1 MIKWI
6 LSLVLGTCLANA
18 SDMNFY
24 DFKVKDIDGKIVDLA
39 KYKGKTL
46 LVVNTASQCGY
57 TPQYDGL
64 EKLYNEY
71 HAQNF
76 EVLGFPSNDFG
87 GQEPGSDKE
96 IKAFCTQRYKVT
108 FPMFSKGPVRGEK
121 KQELFHFL
129 TDHAPQKGEI
139 KWNFEKFLIAP
150 DGAVVGRFG
159 SSVTPDSPELKTS
172 LAKILKK

>member
-1 MIKWI
+1 M
-6 LSLVLGTCLANA
+6 ANA
-18 SDMNFY
+18 SDISFY

-39 KYKGKTL
+39 KFKGKTV

-57 TPQYDGL
+57 TPQYEGL

-71 HAQNF
+71 HARGF

-87 GQEPGSDKE
+87 AQEPGSNKE
-96 IKAFCTQRYKVT
+96 IKAFCTQRYRVT
-108 FPMFSKGPVRGEK
+108 FPMFSKGPVKGAN

-150 DGAVVGRFG
+150 DGEVVGRFG
-159 SSVTPDSPELKTS
+159 SSVTPDSTELKTS